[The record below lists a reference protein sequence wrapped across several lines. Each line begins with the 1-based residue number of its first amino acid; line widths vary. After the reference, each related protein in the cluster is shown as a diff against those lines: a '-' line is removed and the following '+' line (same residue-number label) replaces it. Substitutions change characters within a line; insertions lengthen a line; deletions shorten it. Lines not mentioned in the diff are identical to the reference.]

1 MVEGDTHAQNLLR
14 RSDQWPFL
22 QRRIPALFFTT
33 GLHPDYHTPDDD
45 VQKINFAKMEK
56 IVRLVTRM
64 TWHLATAAAVPP
76 FTDPAPES
84 AAK

>member
-1 MVEGDTHAQNLLR
+1 
-14 RSDQWPFL
+14 
-22 QRRIPALFFTT
+22 
-33 GLHPDYHTPDDD
+33 
-45 VQKINFAKMEK
+45 
-56 IVRLVTRM
+56 VRLVTRM